1 MWACSSVNKVTVLIF
16 NALHCIFFIKPVDI
30 ESIMSIVC
38 KVSRGVNQH
47 FNSFFHVSVYHAYSF
62 CRSECFMTRKCS
74 MVVFLGVKFWS
85 RVFFC
90 FVWSPRDFFGF
101 DYYPHLIIPVTW
113 NPEYPPGLL
122 VPSISFCWLLEALTF
137 FNSLNFARSLKLL
150 LLMYIHVGMG
160 SRRRWTVAL
169 HS

>member
-47 FNSFFHVSVYHAYSF
+47 FNSFFNVSVYHAYSF

-85 RVFFC
+85 RVFFVL
-90 FVWSPRDFFGF
+90 FEALGIFLG
-101 DYYPHLIIPVTW
+101 LIITP
-113 NPEYPPGLL
+113 
-122 VPSISFCWLLEALTF
+122 I
-137 FNSLNFARSLKLL
+137 
-150 LLMYIHVGMG
+150 
-160 SRRRWTVAL
+160 
-169 HS
+169 